1 MEEVDL
7 HRVFFIHGK
16 LDNID
21 IKSLKEDC
29 LKSFKNSKKVS
40 NDITDVR
47 NEDLKIPKSK
57 AFNNIVSQIQ
67 EKFLKKY
74 SQKIKLDDFWAV
86 VHRKNE
92 STHTHD
98 HVDCFDIKNSPDY
111 SAVFYVQVPDNS
123 GVIIFEYPINKY
135 NQTKRWWYPP
145 SEGHYLIFPS
155 TLDHLVTKNNS
166 NDLRIVISFN
176 FKIEKDYK

>member
-74 SQKIKLDDFWAV
+74 SQKIKLDSHWAV
-86 VHRKNE
+86 VHEKNE

-111 SAVFYVQVPDNS
+111 SAVFYVQVPDDS

-166 NDLRIVISFN
+166 DDLRIVISFN
-176 FKIEKDYK
+176 FKVDKDYK